1 MPKNLGVNTIPDPI
15 GHFGAPWQLFWIFE
29 VLIGGMIEP
38 KNSFSNNLGVD
49 IFPDPIG
56 HFDEASGDPLQAVS
70 KNPPLR

>member
-1 MPKNLGVNTIPDPI
+1 MFKIGPKLTQKCWKSGKLTQKYPKSV
-15 GHFGAPWQLFWIFE
+15 LFR
-29 VLIGGMIEP
+29 G
-38 KNSFSNNLGVD
+38 SNNLGVD